1 MADPSET
8 AAGQPASNPAEQNG
22 RKGAGENSPRQP
34 LTPDPLPTSAGAET
48 LSQSEVD
55 RLVAQ
60 VAGPEGSVPVV
71 QTAAPPPA
79 RGQEAFQPYD
89 FRHPGFLSPGE
100 LRRLRLRHEEFI
112 RALAARLSIY
122 MRLEFSL
129 QLSKLHII
137 AYRKFAEALPRPAHL
152 SLFKA
157 EPLRGVGI
165 LDIHPRLGLTIVDRL
180 LGGPAQAAATHEFSE
195 IEMALLDQIVQLILG
210 EWCSHWAGVEELTPT
225 LLGHENNGQFLQ
237 TALHDTMMLALVMDA
252 KLGDCS
258 EQLQLA
264 LPCSTLE
271 PLIRKLGRSTA
282 VSAEPARPAPPPPPK
297 WNRNFDDV
305 PVSVTALWDDLEL
318 SAREVANLKP
328 GDVLPLDP
336 RCTRRVKLRLADVPR
351 FQGCLGTAGDKWA
364 VAVTDVVKGSLGY

>member
-1 MADPSET
+1 
-8 AAGQPASNPAEQNG
+8 
-22 RKGAGENSPRQP
+22 
-34 LTPDPLPTSAGAET
+34 

-79 RGQEAFQPYD
+79 RSQEAFQPYD

-100 LRRLRLRHEEFI
+100 LRRLRLRHEEFT

-129 QLSKLHII
+129 QLSKLHTI

-180 LGGPAQAAATHEFSE
+180 LGGPALAAAATHEFSE

-258 EQLQLA
+258 EKLQLV

-271 PLIRKLGRSTA
+271 PLIRKLGQSTD

-305 PVSVTALWDDLEL
+305 PVSVTALWDDLVL

-364 VAVTDVVKGSLGY
+364 VAVTDVVKSSLSY